1 MDETPQPLFDSSS
14 TPYGPPSTPGQ
25 TPAAGAAPTPAA
37 PTPYLPPPL
46 PPREVR
52 PPWKNRFGVASV
64 WVSAFAV
71 LFSVAGRFS
80 PTFVLF
86 TALGLTFGIIALVKV
101 REGRPRIAAI
111 VGTSLAGLAV
121 LIAVIGL
128 VARL

>member
-1 MDETPQPLFDSSS
+1 MDETPQPLFNPDS
-14 TPYGPPSTPGQ
+14 TPYGPPSGSAQP
-25 TPAAGAAPTPAA
+25 PVPGAAPAPAA

-64 WVSAFAV
+64 WVSAFAL
-71 LFSVAGRFS
+71 LFSIAGRFS
-80 PTFVLF
+80 PTFVMF
-86 TALGLTFGIIALVKV
+86 AALGLTFGIIALVKV

-111 VGTSLAGLAV
+111 VGTSLAGLAIV
-121 LIAVIGL
+121 IAVIGL